1 MALLGHITPE
11 VINIFLSEAADLL
24 GQWDEACVALESGS
38 DPREALLWIS
48 RTTQSL
54 RRASRGIGFEE
65 FSQTLG
71 SAEEYLRMVLRASS
85 GPGPDVAVTLMMTH
99 GVLSRWVVGLRTDAQ
114 YREDLSD
121 LNDSIRQQKARVHEI
136 LEEEKRITDAKS
148 FSNSNANSSREEYDA
163 ENANRAATAKSELE
177 NSNWD
182 VLSEGSKRIEELIG
196 IVAKIATQQ
205 SMVEYHLKSAHA
217 PSQDLQRLL
226 KQSSNLISELCESSV
241 GLRFAP
247 MTGLFER
254 LAAFAIESAQCKGCA
269 IQLDYEGHSAQID
282 KGLLASLWEP
292 MSKIVRWM
300 VEHSFETPEE
310 RVRFGKLPMGVL
322 RIIAAANGSTVRL
335 VLEDD
340 GRGQGDGDSTPQGQM
355 MRNFID
361 SARGMMRELSA
372 SMVVHSVVGKSTR
385 IEITLPAS
393 PRLLDLAVV
402 ACGEQSY
409 AIPNLAIE
417 EVIEP
422 GTFSTHILRGDKQLI
437 EFNGKLYPFV
447 TLIELL
453 EKAPTVRRRV
463 QASVAIEKGHVILVR
478 FGRDSIA
485 VGIDSVLNQV
495 RAVVTPL
502 PHHLLDVRGLAGT
515 LIAGDGQP
523 VLVIDV
529 LEIAGAF
536 LGMRRERE
544 AA

>member
-38 DPREALLWIS
+38 DSREALLWIS

-54 RRASRGIGFEE
+54 RRASRGIGLDE

-71 SAEEYLRMVLRASS
+71 SADEYLRMVLRASS
-85 GPGPDVAVTLMMTH
+85 GPGPDVAVTLMLTH
-99 GVLSRWVVGLRTDAQ
+99 GVLSRWVVGLRTDVH
-114 YREDLSD
+114 YYEDLSD
-121 LNDSIRQQKARVHEI
+121 LNDSIRQQKARVHEV
-136 LEEEKRITDAKS
+136 LEEEKRVTDARS
-148 FSNSNANSSREEYDA
+148 SSNSNANSSGADHDA
-163 ENANRAATAKSELE
+163 ENAIRVACAKNELE

-196 IVAKIATQQ
+196 IVAKIATQH
-205 SMVEYHLKSAHA
+205 SVVEHHLKSVHA

-226 KQSSNLISELCESSV
+226 KQSSILISELCESSV
-241 GLRFAP
+241 GLRLAP
-247 MTGLFER
+247 MSGLFER

-269 IQLDYEGHSAQID
+269 IQLDYEGHSTQID
-282 KGLLASLWEP
+282 KGLLAFLWEP
-292 MSKIVRWM
+292 MSKMIRWM
-300 VEHSFETPEE
+300 IEHSFETPEE
-310 RVRFGKLPMGVL
+310 RVRSGKLPMGVL
-322 RIIAAANGSTVRL
+322 RLIAAQNGSMIRL
-335 VLEDD
+335 VIEDD

-372 SMVVHSVVGKSTR
+372 SLVVHSVVGKTTR
-385 IEITLPAS
+385 IEIILPAA

-409 AIPNLAIE
+409 AIANHVIE
-417 EVIEP
+417 EILEP

-485 VGIDSVLNQV
+485 VGIDSVLNQM
-495 RAVVTPL
+495 RALVTPL
-502 PHHLLDVRGLAGT
+502 PNHLLDARGLAGT
-515 LIAGDGQP
+515 LIAGDNQP

-536 LGMRRERE
+536 LGLRRERE